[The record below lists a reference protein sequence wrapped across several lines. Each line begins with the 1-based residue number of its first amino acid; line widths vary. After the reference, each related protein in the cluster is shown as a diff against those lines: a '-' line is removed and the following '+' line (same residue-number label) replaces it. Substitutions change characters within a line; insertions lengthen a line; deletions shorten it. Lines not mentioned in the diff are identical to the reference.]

1 MENEI
6 GLGRAN
12 RAGAIRL
19 GLIVAVCAW
28 LASLMPGGLFAPTLS
43 SMLTVAA
50 LISALLAAITR
61 EPLWPPRLTRWDQA
75 SVLLALSMLAGWA
88 TDPDAA
94 AEALSQLETSGA
106 SPS

>member
-6 GLGRAN
+6 DLGRAN

-19 GLIVAVCAW
+19 GLILAVCAW
-28 LASLMPGGLFAPTLS
+28 LASLMLGGLFAPTLS

-75 SVLLALSMLAGWA
+75 SVLLALSILAGWA

-106 SPS
+106 APS

>member
-1 MENEI
+1 
-6 GLGRAN
+6 
-12 RAGAIRL
+12 
-19 GLIVAVCAW
+19 
-28 LASLMPGGLFAPTLS
+28 
-43 SMLTVAA
+43 MLTVAA

-75 SVLLALSMLAGWA
+75 SVLLALSILAGWA

-106 SPS
+106 APS

>member
-6 GLGRAN
+6 DLGRAN
-12 RAGAIRL
+12 RVGAIRL
-19 GLIVAVCAW
+19 GLIVAVCVW
-28 LASLMPGGLFAPTLS
+28 LASLMPDGLLAPTLS

-50 LISALLAAITR
+50 LFSALLAATAR
-61 EPLWPPRLTRWDQA
+61 DPLWPPRMTRWDQA

-94 AEALSQLETSGA
+94 AEALSQLETSTA